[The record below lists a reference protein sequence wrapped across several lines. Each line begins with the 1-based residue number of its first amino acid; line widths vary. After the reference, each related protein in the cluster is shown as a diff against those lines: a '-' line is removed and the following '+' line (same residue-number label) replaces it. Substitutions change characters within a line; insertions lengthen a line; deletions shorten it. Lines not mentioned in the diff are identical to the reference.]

1 MVLVEL
7 VGLFGDT
14 ELASKFPGGFWAGLA
29 IAGAFDWLILW
40 VAFRYVVRP
49 TMQKYLDKIANVSPS

>member
-1 MVLVEL
+1 MTA
-7 VGLFGDT
+7 D
-14 ELASKFPGGFWAGLA
+14 ANAA

-49 TMQKYLDKIANVSPS
+49 TMQKYLDKISNVSPS